1 MFNTTIMQYT
11 CTLNGNKRLIFR
23 DKGVYTFDY
32 NSSFPLEDVKCPKGK
47 LLKRCV
53 FTLYHGEHQFHME
66 VWMDGVQNDAGV
78 FNPLLLHTFIVS
90 PTEFLPLVMQ
100 LQKPIKGMP
109 KRLILKKRVDETST
123 RNFDL
128 DIVM

>member
-1 MFNTTIMQYT
+1 
-11 CTLNGNKRLIFR
+11 
-23 DKGVYTFDY
+23 
-32 NSSFPLEDVKCPKGK
+32 
-47 LLKRCV
+47 
-53 FTLYHGEHQFHME
+53 ME